1 MSNAFSSGSWAAL
14 NYLKLLPTPTP
25 TPSPNLSTNLV
36 SESHMINDRLRL
48 KNNKEDVHNEKRE
61 LGMRKQLPEKSQL
74 KTDES
79 RKNSIFDFE
88 VHVPVTLF
96 SISDISMIN
105 ITMHVTY

>member
-25 TPSPNLSTNLV
+25 SPSPNLSTNLV

-96 SISDISMIN
+96 SISDILMI
-105 ITMHVTY
+105 ILLI

>member
-25 TPSPNLSTNLV
+25 SPSPNLSTNLV

>member
-1 MSNAFSSGSWAAL
+1 M
-14 NYLKLLPTPTP
+14 PTPTP

-36 SESHMINDRLRL
+36 LESHMINDRLRL
-48 KNNKEDVHNEKRE
+48 KNNKEDVQNEKRE

-96 SISDISMIN
+96 SIPD
-105 ITMHVTY
+105 ITMISPKMIMLVNY

>member
-25 TPSPNLSTNLV
+25 SPSPNLSTNLV

-61 LGMRKQLPEKSQL
+61 LGMRKQFPEKSQL

-96 SISDISMIN
+96 SISDIFMI
-105 ITMHVTY
+105 IAFS